1 MILNLKEDYL
11 ELSNKINKEQFIG
24 EDFDTVNNENIININ
39 LFRKNKQTKKKRK
52 SYSID
57 EDIEY
62 TDLEESA
69 ICIIPFE
76 TNNLL
81 GGEYKKTATK

>member
-1 MILNLKEDYL
+1 MILNLKQDYL
-11 ELSNKINKEQFIG
+11 ELLNKINKEQFAE
-24 EDFDTVNNENIININ
+24 EDFETTNNENIINII
-39 LFRKNKQTKKKRK
+39 LFRKNKQTKKKKK

-69 ICIIPFE
+69 ICVITFTQNSTLE
-76 TNNLL
+76 
-81 GGEYKKTATK
+81 EYKKTAIK